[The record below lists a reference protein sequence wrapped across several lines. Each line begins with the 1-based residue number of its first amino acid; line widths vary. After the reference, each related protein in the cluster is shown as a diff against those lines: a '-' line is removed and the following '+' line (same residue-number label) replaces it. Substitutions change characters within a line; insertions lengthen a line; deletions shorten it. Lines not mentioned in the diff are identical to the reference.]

1 MVVMGESRDLSLDR
15 YEAMNLLA
23 LIEATV
29 SNGPTP
35 MDTGDWHGQIHWKL
49 EALLKD
55 WPRDYAYP
63 ELPNQ
68 TPEQMQERA
77 IRAALGRNPNG

>member
-1 MVVMGESRDLSLDR
+1 MKGESREISLDR

-23 LIEATV
+23 LIEATS

-35 MDTGDWHGQIHWKL
+35 MDTGDWHGQLRWKL

-55 WPRDYAYP
+55 WPSAYP

-77 IRAALGRNPNG
+77 IRVVLVRNPNG